1 MEFTDEGLRFELKEL
16 EVILLSYFN
25 VFVLFAYSVL
35 IKLVLHSAPPLGT
48 CSRTYYWEGRKTI
61 EKRVG

>member
-35 IKLVLHSAPPLGT
+35 IKLVLHQLQN
-48 CSRTYYWEGRKTI
+48 I
-61 EKRVG
+61 HFN